1 MLPEYEKLTMVM
13 DLNSF
18 PTHGSGHSCPHIVY
32 CGAEIS
38 SPDVVLT
45 MPALATQDSVRSAPP
60 CLHSSRPQQHLSRMA
75 GLARANIWVGKGSK
89 LLLC

>member
-13 DLNSF
+13 DLNIF
-18 PTHGSGHSCPHIVY
+18 PNHGSGHGCLTLFTVGQKSVLLMWCSPRLRLPPKIQ
-32 CGAEIS
+32 CGLLRL
-38 SPDVVLT
+38 VCKLT
-45 MPALATQDSVRSAPP
+45 S
-60 CLHSSRPQQHLSRMA
+60 QQHLSRMA